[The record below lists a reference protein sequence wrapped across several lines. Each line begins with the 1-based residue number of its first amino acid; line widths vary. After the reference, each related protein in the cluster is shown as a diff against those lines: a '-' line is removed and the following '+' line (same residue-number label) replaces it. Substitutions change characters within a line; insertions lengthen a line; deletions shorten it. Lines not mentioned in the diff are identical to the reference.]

1 MQLAEKRLPQSKR
14 TLVVLPAIV
23 SKELMNRFSL
33 ALSLLFASVSLH
45 GQAAMPVELA
55 AVEPVTQPV
64 AAVRMPSANVVDT
77 GIPPFGAGTSDV
89 ALAESSSSLP
99 DAPEPVSAGA
109 SAPVAFDAQALGGTV
124 PGTAPKFAFIILPG
138 QQAVPLH
145 GMEKAVY
152 GLHDAFNPLQ
162 LVGITLSAGWSH
174 LIDSQPHYGHNS
186 EAFGKRVGA
195 AALRSTVQTMATD
208 AVFSPMFHDDPRYY
222 ALGRDHAFVNRVFYA
237 ATRVVWVRSSYSMKN
252 RINAPLLLGYGSAA
266 GLNNLYYPDQDTG
279 AKNTFE
285 NWGTSLAGAA
295 LGFEVDE
302 FLDDALRI
310 VHLRK

>member
-1 MQLAEKRLPQSKR
+1 
-14 TLVVLPAIV
+14 
-23 SKELMNRFSL
+23 MNRFSL
-33 ALSLLFASVSLH
+33 ALSLLFASATLH
-45 GQAAMPVELA
+45 GQAAVPVEVA
-55 AVEPVTQPV
+55 AVEPASRPV
-64 AAVRMPSANVVDT
+64 AVLTAASADT
-77 GIPPFGAGTSDV
+77 ANASLPIYGPGTSDV
-89 ALAESSSSLP
+89 SVAAASSSLP
-99 DAPEPVSAGA
+99 DAPEPVDAGA
-109 SAPVAFDAQALGGTV
+109 SAPVPSDAQVLGSTTS
-124 PGTAPKFAFIILPG
+124 PTAPKFAFIILPG

-310 VHLRK
+310 VHLRR

>member
-1 MQLAEKRLPQSKR
+1 MKIYT
-14 TLVVLPAIV
+14 TLH
-23 SKELMNRFSL
+23 R
-33 ALSLLFASVSLH
+33 
-45 GQAAMPVELA
+45 
-55 AVEPVTQPV
+55 
-64 AAVRMPSANVVDT
+64 
-77 GIPPFGAGTSDV
+77 
-89 ALAESSSSLP
+89 
-99 DAPEPVSAGA
+99 
-109 SAPVAFDAQALGGTV
+109 AFTDSR
-124 PGTAPKFAFIILPG
+124 P
-138 QQAVPLH
+138 
-145 GMEKAVY
+145 Y
-152 GLHDAFNPLQ
+152 NPLRKSIFETI
-162 LVGITLSAGWSH
+162 VGQSASPVD
-174 LIDSQPHYGHNS
+174 LDSQPHYGHNS